1 MRVWL
6 SPVGRHVTLVLLS
19 LSVPSLATAQAAAG
33 QTPAVRL
40 SMAEAVRLAL
50 EHNHQLLAQ
59 RMNVD
64 IGRADEIT
72 AALKPNPVA
81 TTLNQAFPVFSP
93 SQLTPENLTNIPSYT
108 ESLSYL
114 FERGHKRENRTVV
127 AQDTTVVASHTAADA
142 ERQLIFQT
150 RQTFINVLL
159 AKSTLDLAREDL
171 QNFSN
176 VVEVNRE
183 RMNLGDLAEGD
194 FYKIS
199 IQQLQFEQD
208 VSSAEVALVQA
219 KAALRQDL
227 GVETIPE
234 EFDVDG
240 DLAYTKYT
248 VTLDDLKR
256 QAEASRPDLQAAQ
269 SGTKLARD
277 QQALAFSNRVIDVTG
292 EIEYERFGPLNGMGF
307 FVSVPLPIHDRN
319 QGNIA
324 HSQVAARQA
333 SETELQARTT
343 VVTDVVTAYA
353 AFQANEKI
361 VSIFQSG
368 YLDQATQ
375 SLQISTY
382 VYQQGSGNLLDLL
395 DAERTN
401 RATQLAFR
409 QALAAYMTSVQ
420 QINFAVG
427 MQVMP

>member
-1 MRVWL
+1 
-6 SPVGRHVTLVLLS
+6 
-19 LSVPSLATAQAAAG
+19 
-33 QTPAVRL
+33 
-40 SMAEAVRLAL
+40 
-50 EHNHQLLAQ
+50 
-59 RMNVD
+59 
-64 IGRADEIT
+64 
-72 AALKPNPVA
+72 
-81 TTLNQAFPVFSP
+81 VFSP
-93 SQLTPENLTNIPSYT
+93 SQLTPDNLANIPSYT

-114 FERGHKRENRTVV
+114 FERGRKRENRTLV
-127 AQDTTVVASHTAADA
+127 AQDSTVVASQTSADA

-171 QNFSN
+171 QNFSD
-176 VVEVNRE
+176 VVEVNRQ

-208 VSSAEVALVQA
+208 VSSAEVALIQA
-219 KAALRQDL
+219 KATLRQDV

-234 EFDVDG
+234 DFDVDG
-240 DLAYTKYT
+240 DLAYTKYA

-277 QQALAFSNRVIDVTG
+277 TQALAFSNRVIDVTG
-292 EIEYERFGPLNGMGF
+292 EVEYERFGPVNGMGF

-324 HSQVAARQA
+324 HSQVAVRQA
-333 SETELQARTT
+333 SQTELQARTT

-361 VSIFQSG
+361 LSIFQSG

-375 SLQISTY
+375 SLEISRY

>member
-1 MRVWL
+1 
-6 SPVGRHVTLVLLS
+6 LVLLS
-19 LSVPSLATAQAAAG
+19 LSVAALSTAQAVAG
-33 QTPAVRL
+33 QTPTVRL

-59 RMNVD
+59 RLNVD
-64 IGRADEIT
+64 IARADEIT
-72 AALKPNPVA
+72 AALKPNPIA

-93 SQLTPENLTNIPSYT
+93 SQLTPDNLANIPSYT

-114 FERGHKRENRTVV
+114 FERGRKRENRTVV
-127 AQDTTVVASHTAADA
+127 AQDSTVVASQTSADA

-171 QNFSN
+171 QNFSE
-176 VVEVNRE
+176 VVEVNRQ

-199 IQQLQFEQD
+199 VQQLQFEQD
-208 VSSAEVALVQA
+208 VSAAEVAVVQA
-219 KAALRQDL
+219 KAALRQDV
-227 GVETIPE
+227 GI
-234 EFDVDG
+234 
-240 DLAYTKYT
+240 DLAYTKYA

-277 QQALAFSNRVIDVTG
+277 TQALAFSNRVIDVTG
-292 EIEYERFGPLNGMGF
+292 EIEYERFGPVNGMGF

-324 HSQVAARQA
+324 HSQVAIRQA

-361 VSIFQSG
+361 LSIFQSG

-375 SLQISTY
+375 SLEISRY